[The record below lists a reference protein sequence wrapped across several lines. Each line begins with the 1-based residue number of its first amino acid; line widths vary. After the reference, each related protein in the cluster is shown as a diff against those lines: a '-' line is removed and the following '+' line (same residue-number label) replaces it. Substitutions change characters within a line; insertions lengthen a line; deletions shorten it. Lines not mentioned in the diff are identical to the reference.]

1 MYRSQCCDTIQLSA
15 DEIPKIDRSIFKK
28 LIEDIFNGNAPDKQ
42 AVLKETFNV
51 FSKGV
56 SKGFKVDFND
66 IKYNSPDFRML
77 NELHYN
83 VGVFSAFKNHRQIT
97 EMVQLL
103 HNDDGTLKKW
113 DVFKVEA
120 LKLDKTY
127 NVNYLKTEYHQ
138 AISSARSAREWQD
151 IQRTKHLYPNLMY
164 LSVNDDRTRKMH
176 KAWHGIILPVDHPF
190 WDTHYPI
197 NDHGCR
203 CSTKRSDKPVDD
215 KGVEVDKMPKLPLQF
230 NQNVGKTGKVYNE
243 KHPYFDTNQYKEIA
257 TFAKNALLNFQRK
270 EIFTWLKG
278 NLKTREVKTKIGTI
292 KITNRYLKEMISQP
306 HKDSYFKNN
315 LLFDIAN
322 VIKKA
327 KYVKAIAPKT
337 KDIDIVK
344 QIHIFKVTDLEDM
357 FLIVKEFKDTNRG
370 TIIYSIVD
378 GIKKTPKK

>member
-15 DEIPKIDRSIFKK
+15 DEIPNIDRSIFKK
-28 LIEDIFNGNAPDKQ
+28 LIEDIFNGNAPDKK

-56 SKGFKVDFND
+56 SKGFKVGFND

-103 HNDDGTLKKW
+103 HNSDGTLKKW

-127 NVNYLKTEYHQ
+127 NVNWLKTEYHQ

-215 KGVEVDKMPKLPLQF
+215 KGIEVDKMPKLPLQF
-230 NQNVGKTGKVYNE
+230 NQNVGKTGKVFD
-243 KHPYFDTNQYKEIA
+243 KSHPYFDIPQYKEVFFGA
-257 TFAKNALLNFQRK
+257 
-270 EIFTWLKG
+270 
-278 NLKTREVKTKIGTI
+278 
-292 KITNRYLKEMISQP
+292 
-306 HKDSYFKNN
+306 
-315 LLFDIAN
+315 
-322 VIKKA
+322 KKA
-327 KYVKAIAPKT
+327 
-337 KDIDIVK
+337 
-344 QIHIFKVTDLEDM
+344 
-357 FLIVKEFKDTNRG
+357 LIKFTETN
-370 TIIYSIVD
+370 
-378 GIKKTPKK
+378 IKKTIRGKILNSGIKGDFDISNAGIEKTININRSSDDSYHILQLLYKIKEIVKDVDFKYEAVHKKVNQGILGFYKGSLVIQNVKYEIAIKKTSSGNKFHYIAKKSK